1 MWLIHPPIYNILR
14 PCESGKIRNQNGER
28 KMDALEF
35 FHSSLR
41 GFHANFKDAVK
52 DLDDE
57 QLHFRPLGKGNSIA
71 FVPRHTIRTEDLSG
85 FIFDPDFH
93 KLPQIVPGRI
103 LSFQRSLRL
112 SDRGRVDFRSLR
124 GFHPSARICPGSPCP
139 SASIRHTKK
148 I

>member
-103 LSFQRSLRL
+103 PSFQQFRQRSGRE
-112 SDRGRVDFRSLR
+112 RGGYRSLR
-124 GFHPSARICPGSPCP
+124 GFHLSARICPGSPCP
-139 SASIRHTKK
+139 SASIHHTKM